1 MGQRLIISEEE
12 RIRINKM
19 YGLVNEQ
26 TKLLPTI
33 KNVGVWITEDTKG
46 EPPYKLDLI
55 GTPTNSDNEVA
66 IRGLIAK
73 EPTGGLKNEEA
84 FLKYNCDKKEYTIN
98 GIGEYGKH
106 LNATAYLTDK
116 AKEGLKMETWCKTY
130 R

>member
-33 KNVGVWITEDTKG
+33 KNVRVWVVPNMQGKG
-46 EPPYKLDLI
+46 FYDLDLM
-55 GTPTNSDNEVA
+55 GNPTNSSNEVA
-66 IRGLIAK
+66 IRGLIVK